1 MGKRQSKKRSPEL
14 IRYTDLSRRAAP
26 ENKFRVIAI
35 NNKDRQ
41 AWDYGVYSSYTA
53 AKRIIDDVPDPACS
67 FYIHNS
73 VNKVMGSSRGLK

>member
-1 MGKRQSKKRSPEL
+1 MVKKQSKNRSPKRIDYGNL
-14 IRYTDLSRRAAP
+14 MQRAAP
-26 ENKFRVIAI
+26 NNKFRVIAL
-35 NNKDRQ
+35 NSRDRQ

-73 VNKVMGSSRGLK
+73 INKVMGSSRGLK

>member
-1 MGKRQSKKRSPEL
+1 MVKKHFKKRSPKL
-14 IRYTDLSRRAAP
+14 IRYTDLTQRAAP
-26 ENKFRVIAI
+26 EHKFRVIAI

-53 AKRIIDDVPDPACS
+53 AKRIIDDVPDPACR

-73 VNKVMGSSRGLK
+73 INKVMDSSRG

>member
-1 MGKRQSKKRSPEL
+1 MGRKQSKKRSPKRIDYGNL
-14 IRYTDLSRRAAP
+14 MQRAAP
-26 ENKFRVIAI
+26 TNKFRVIAL
-35 NNKDRQ
+35 NSKDRQ

-73 VNKVMGSSRGLK
+73 INKVMGSSRG